1 MDVAFLKLH
10 SAGNDFICLD
20 AEKTPPPDERHLAAL
35 AKKICRRRTGVGGE
49 GVFCLSRDE
58 EGRIL
63 ARVYTPEGGEGELC
77 GAALQCA
84 ARYAFD
90 TGLAKNSN
98 FRIVRGN
105 TAVPLEIVDSV
116 NVRQDLGAPRGLDSA
131 AELREV
137 SDAVFARPI
146 VIDDHE
152 YACTPVVIDGTHA
165 VLFVA
170 GFGVSPHRLARK
182 IEKHPMFTGGA
193 DVLFV
198 RVFSREELEV
208 RAWKKG
214 GTESYAC
221 PKTASAGLVAA
232 ALNGF
237 AEREALVHLRG
248 GDLFVEWDEAS
259 NHVFFTGPA
268 EYVFSG
274 NYYFEE

>member
-10 SAGNDFICLD
+10 SAGNDYICVD
-20 AEKTPPPDERHLAAL
+20 TEKTPPLEERHLSAL
-35 AKKICRRRTGVGGE
+35 AKKICLRRTGVGGE
-49 GVFCLSRDE
+49 GLFYLTRDE
-58 EGRIL
+58 EGRL
-63 ARVYTPEGGEGELC
+63 AARVFTPEGGEGETC

-90 TGLAKNSN
+90 SGLAKNSRFSI
-98 FRIVRGN
+98 FRG
-105 TAVPLEIVDSV
+105 TASVPLEVVDSV
-116 NVRQDLGAPRGLDSA
+116 NVRQDVGAPRGFDSP

-137 SDAVFARPI
+137 PDAVFARPI
-146 VIDDHE
+146 VVDDHE
-152 YACTPVVIDGTHA
+152 YACTPVTLDGTHA

-182 IEKHPMFTGGA
+182 IEKHPMFPGGA

-198 RVFSREELEV
+198 RVFSREELEL
-208 RAWKKG
+208 RAWRRG
-214 GTESYAC
+214 GVELHSC

-232 ALNGF
+232 VLNGF